1 MLLDVIVYLL
11 QHSLQTLFTLLVT
24 FGLYFFVLYPFVFSP
39 LRDIPGPYIHR
50 LSKIPALHYQ
60 RVGKWIR
67 RVSDL
72 HEKYG
77 DVVILSPTE
86 ISVNGDSKYI
96 NDIYIKNFPKS
107 PFYENFRNHGFKD
120 NIFSSLENDRHLGYK
135 KLVMSL
141 YSKSAVFSHKNP
153 TRQNIVN
160 KVRLVVD
167 NIYQSSVTGNQPDY
181 INAKGEE
188 NIHSKGFNL
197 QDGGK
202 WFNPS
207 SKTKNLGIDVYPLFA
222 SLAMDVVSAFELG
235 VENGSNLLKH
245 PEQRGIVATHALQAL
260 MGFWTTL
267 MPRFWN
273 WAASSRIKQAS
284 VVIEEWQLAMYDV
297 AEANVPSFCEGQ
309 NMTTLEQLKK
319 NGLTGKNAYSFL
331 SDNIFAGH
339 ETTAIQL
346 AFLTFELLRPC
357 NFKVQ
362 RKLIEELQKTFGKPK
377 GPQDYIEDLETVDSL
392 PYLDLIMLENS
403 RVHTSIPGAEPRI
416 VDRPYYVNVYN
427 KDSKTSKQV
436 GIPVGT
442 TISCLPYGMHRVES
456 VFPNSE
462 HWIPERWMP
471 YEHETP
477 LEYNSRITTQQKYMM
492 PFGKGIRM
500 CLGMNVAQ
508 IEMKMAIANI
518 YWHCNSKLCE
528 DWCEITSKENDPVLS
543 TSPVPIGNSAPKNK
557 TDIEKMT
564 MYDLYTTRPLNDE
577 CWLEWYENE

>member
-1 MLLDVIVYLL
+1 MLLDVVKFVL
-11 QHSLQTLFTLLVT
+11 QHSVETLVTLLVT
-24 FGLYFFVLYPFVFSP
+24 YGLYFFVLYPFVFSP
-39 LRDIPGPYIHR
+39 LKDIPGPYIHR
-50 LSKIPALHYQ
+50 LSRIPALHHQ
-60 RVGKWIR
+60 RVGLWIR
-67 RVSDL
+67 RVKAL
-72 HEKYG
+72 HEQYG

-86 ISVNGDSKYI
+86 ISLNGDAKYI
-96 NDIYIKNFPKS
+96 NDVYIKNFPKS

-135 KLVMSL
+135 KIVMSL
-141 YSKSAVFSHKNP
+141 YSKSAVFSSKNS

-160 KVRLVVD
+160 KVRLLVD
-167 NIYQSSVTGNQPDY
+167 NIYQSSVTGNRPDY
-181 INAKGEE
+181 INAKGDD

-207 SKTKNLGIDVYPLFA
+207 GKTKNLGIDVYPLFA

-235 VENGSNLLKH
+235 VENGSDLLNH
-245 PEQRGIVATHALQAL
+245 PEKRGIVATHALQAL
-260 MGFWTTL
+260 MAFWTTL
-267 MPRFWN
+267 MPRFWD
-273 WAASSRIKQAS
+273 WAASSRIRNAS
-284 VVIEEWQLAMYDV
+284 VAIEEWQLAMYGC
-297 AEANVPSFCEGQ
+297 AEANVPSFAKGQ
-309 NMTTLEQLKK
+309 NLTTLEQLKK

-357 NFKVQ
+357 NFGVQ
-362 RKLIEELQKTFGKPK
+362 RKLIAELEKTFGKPK
-377 GPQDYIEDLETVDSL
+377 GPEDYIDDLETVDSL
-392 PYLDLIMLENS
+392 PYLDLVIVENS

-416 VDRPYYVNVYN
+416 VDRPYFVNVN
-427 KDSKTSKQV
+427 DNDSKTTKQV
-436 GIPVGT
+436 VVPVGT
-442 TISCLPYGMHRVES
+442 TISCLPYAMHRVES
-456 VFPNSE
+456 VFANPDY
-462 HWIPERWMP
+462 WMPDRWMP
-471 YEHETP
+471 YDHETKSD
-477 LEYNSRITTQQKYMM
+477 YDSRITMQQKYMM

-528 DWCEITSKENDPVLS
+528 DWCEITSEDNSKEAS
-543 TSPVPIGNSAPKNK
+543 TPVPICSEHNHNK
-557 TDIEKMT
+557 TDIERMA
-564 MYDLYTTRPLNDE
+564 MCDQYTTRPFNDE